1 MALVN
6 CRECNAEVSAE
17 AKTCPK
23 CGISNPAVRPT
34 SFIERII
41 QIAVVIGI
49 FWLMFQTSWGQ
60 SLIGDFM
67 KGYRGQ

>member
-6 CRECNAEVSAE
+6 CRECKAEVSAE

-23 CGISNPAVRPT
+23 CGVSSPAVRPT
-34 SFIERII
+34 SLIERII
-41 QIAVVIGI
+41 QIAVVVGI
-49 FWLMFQTSWGQ
+49 IWLIFQTSWGQ
-60 SLIGDFM
+60 GLLSDFM